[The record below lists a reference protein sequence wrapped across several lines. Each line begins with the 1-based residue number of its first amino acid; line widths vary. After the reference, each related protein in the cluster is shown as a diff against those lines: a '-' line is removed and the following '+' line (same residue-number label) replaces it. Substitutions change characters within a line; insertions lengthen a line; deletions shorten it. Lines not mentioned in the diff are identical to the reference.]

1 MKKKLIIISIII
13 VLVFIGKSFFEEK
26 AQVKPPTFNYEE
38 SKLDKEVNIKMK
50 SKTEGAKIYYT
61 TNPNEE
67 LNVLCDTFE
76 EGDLIPLEYDQ
87 QIIIRAFA
95 IKKGMEDSKRVK
107 KEYIIKRKTKEPEIR
122 ITRLNGKYTV
132 TFGRDY
138 SSDVYYTLNGDRP
151 TRDSNL
157 YQDRIKLDGSSVV
170 KALAVKDGYWDSD
183 IVIQDVSMKL
193 EKPEIRISTL
203 PNKNKQ
209 VEINSLNKNDE
220 IYYTLNGKEPTR
232 DNNLYEEKFIIN
244 KSSEIKAI
252 TVKEGYVNSD
262 ITTEEIKVKLI
273 KPTIIVKDF
282 GNNKKAEIVSPNEND
297 KIHYTLNGEFPTERS
312 NIYDGE
318 IILRNTSIVQ
328 AKSIKENYIDSEIAE
343 SRVTVTRQNN
353 VNISSEP
360 KIENINID
368 ISKTNNIKGIKVI
381 EVENNN
387 NIVLAAAGEN
397 YSYNKGINLSK
408 ISKSGK
414 VIWNKNLDID
424 KKLKANSIIYDGKK
438 YILLASNDSDIHIIT
453 INKNGEILKQNKV
466 LENHLGVDI
475 IAYNNYYYIG
485 SIYNYNS
492 DDPDISISKITPDL
506 KYIDWQKKLNYKS
519 KTSIE
524 NLYDIEMDQNNDL
537 LIVGDTNQNGRED
550 IYFSKINLNGEVLN
564 EKIFEGN
571 KIDSGYFI
579 KSTIDNK
586 YIIAGE
592 SNSKYKESS
601 QTQNKNNIL
610 LLKLNEQAEIEIR
623 KIIGGNNDDYPVS
636 LSMKNNN
643 MVLAANESD
652 DQEINSKI
660 YWLDNNLNII
670 RSEEL
675 KNSSYYVNN
684 MIFLDDMVNLL
695 TISWNGNKYST
706 RLINIINEGV

>member
-13 VLVFIGKSFFEEK
+13 VLIFIGKSFFEEK
-26 AQVKPPTFNYEE
+26 VQVKPPTFNYEE

-183 IVIQDVSMKL
+183 IVTQDVSMKL
-193 EKPEIRISTL
+193 EKPEIRIKTL
-203 PNKNKQ
+203 SNKNKQ
-209 VEINSLNKNDE
+209 VKINSLNKNDE

-232 DNNLYEEKFIIN
+232 DNNLYEEEFIIN

-262 ITTEEIKVKLI
+262 ITTEETKVKLI

-282 GNNKKAEIVSPNEND
+282 GNNKKVEIVSPNEND

-360 KIENINID
+360 KIANINID
-368 ISKTNNIKGIKVI
+368 ISKTNDIKGIKVI

-675 KNSSYYVNN
+675 KNSSYHVNN

>member
-157 YQDRIKLDGSSVV
+157 YQERIKLDGSSVV

-537 LIVGDTNQNGRED
+537 LIVGDTNQNGSVILQVNPVKFFRLNQPKLA
-550 IYFSKINLNGEVLN
+550 KI
-564 EKIFEGN
+564 
-571 KIDSGYFI
+571 S
-579 KSTIDNK
+579 
-586 YIIAGE
+586 A
-592 SNSKYKESS
+592 
-601 QTQNKNNIL
+601 
-610 LLKLNEQAEIEIR
+610 
-623 KIIGGNNDDYPVS
+623 
-636 LSMKNNN
+636 
-643 MVLAANESD
+643 
-652 DQEINSKI
+652 
-660 YWLDNNLNII
+660 
-670 RSEEL
+670 
-675 KNSSYYVNN
+675 
-684 MIFLDDMVNLL
+684 
-695 TISWNGNKYST
+695 
-706 RLINIINEGV
+706 

>member
-13 VLVFIGKSFFEEK
+13 VLIFIGKSFFEEK

-183 IVIQDVSMKL
+183 IVTQDVSMKL
-193 EKPEIRISTL
+193 EKPEIRIRTL
-203 PNKNKQ
+203 SNKNKQ
-209 VEINSLNKNDE
+209 VKINSLNKNDE

-232 DNNLYEEKFIIN
+232 DNNLYEEEFIIN

-262 ITTEEIKVKLI
+262 ITTEETKVKLI

-282 GNNKKAEIVSPNEND
+282 GNNKKVEIVSPNEND

-360 KIENINID
+360 KIANINID
-368 ISKTNNIKGIKVI
+368 ISKTNDIKGIKVI

-675 KNSSYYVNN
+675 KNSSYHVNN

>member
-13 VLVFIGKSFFEEK
+13 VLIFIGKSFFEEK
-26 AQVKPPTFNYEE
+26 TQVKPLTFNYEE

-76 EGDLIPLEYDQ
+76 EGDSLPLEYNQ
-87 QIIIRAFA
+87 EIIIRAFA
-95 IKKGMEDSKRVK
+95 IKKGMEDSERVK
-107 KEYIIKRKTKEPEIR
+107 KEYIVKRKTKEPEIR

-138 SSDVYYTLNGDRP
+138 SSDVYYTLNGDKP

-157 YQDRIKLDGSSVV
+157 YQDRIKLDGSSAV

-183 IVIQDVSMKL
+183 IVTQDVSMKL
-193 EKPEIRISTL
+193 EKPEIRIRTL

-232 DNNLYEEKFIIN
+232 DNNLYEEEFIIN

-262 ITTEEIKVKLI
+262 ITTEETKVKLI

-282 GNNKKAEIVSPNEND
+282 GNNKKVEIVSPNEND

-343 SRVTVTRQNN
+343 SRVTVTRQRN

-381 EVENNN
+381 EVEKNN

-414 VIWNKNLDID
+414 VIWNKTLDID

-475 IAYNNYYYIG
+475 IAYNNYYYVG

-492 DDPDISISKITPDL
+492 DDPDISISKITSDL

-519 KTSIE
+519 ETSIE
-524 NLYDIEMDQNNDL
+524 NLYDIGMDQNNDL

-675 KNSSYYVNN
+675 KNSSYHVNN

>member
-157 YQDRIKLDGSSVV
+157 YQERIKLDGSSVV

>member
-13 VLVFIGKSFFEEK
+13 VLIFIGKSFFEEK
-26 AQVKPPTFNYEE
+26 AQVKTPTFNYEE

-87 QIIIRAFA
+87 EITIRAFA

-183 IVIQDVSMKL
+183 IVTQDVSMKL
-193 EKPEIRISTL
+193 EKPEIRIRTL

-232 DNNLYEEKFIIN
+232 DNNLYEEEFIIN

-252 TVKEGYVNSD
+252 TVREGYVNSD
-262 ITTEEIKVKLI
+262 ITTEETKVKLI
-273 KPTIIVKDF
+273 KPTIIIKDF
-282 GNNKKAEIVSPNEND
+282 GNNKKVEIVSPNEND

-343 SRVTVTRQNN
+343 SRVTVTRQHN

-360 KIENINID
+360 KIANINID

-675 KNSSYYVNN
+675 KNSSYHVNN

>member
-13 VLVFIGKSFFEEK
+13 VLIFIGKSFFEEK

-87 QIIIRAFA
+87 EITIRAFA

>member
-13 VLVFIGKSFFEEK
+13 VLIFIGKSFFEEK

-87 QIIIRAFA
+87 EITIRAFA

-138 SSDVYYTLNGDRP
+138 SSDVYYTLNGDKP

-183 IVIQDVSMKL
+183 IVTQDVSMKL
-193 EKPEIRISTL
+193 EKPEIRIKTL
-203 PNKNKQ
+203 SNKNKQ
-209 VEINSLNKNDE
+209 VKINSLNKNDE

-232 DNNLYEEKFIIN
+232 DNNLYEEEFIIN

-262 ITTEEIKVKLI
+262 ITTEETKVKLI

-282 GNNKKAEIVSPNEND
+282 GNNKKVEIVSPNEND

-360 KIENINID
+360 KIANINID
-368 ISKTNNIKGIKVI
+368 ISKTNDIKGIKVI

-675 KNSSYYVNN
+675 KNSSYHVNN

>member
-262 ITTEEIKVKLI
+262 ITTEETKVKLI

-282 GNNKKAEIVSPNEND
+282 GNNKKVEIVSPNEND

-675 KNSSYYVNN
+675 KNSSYHVNN